1 METAKIFENGRSQAV
16 RLPKKFRFNT
26 DEVIVQ
32 QLGDA
37 VILVPKE
44 SMWQTFYGRFEQL
57 HRRYFRGWSRSG
69 CSRGAGE
76 SVTYML
82 DTNICIY
89 AMRNKPEQV
98 LQRLKK
104 GAEQRRLHF
113 FHHACRT
120 GVWNEA

>member
-44 SMWQTFYGRFEQL
+44 SLWQTFM
-57 HRRYFRGWSRSG
+57 
-69 CSRGAGE
+69 AG
-76 SVTYML
+76 L
-82 DTNICIY
+82 D
-89 AMRNKPEQV
+89 
-98 LQRLKK
+98 
-104 GAEQRRLHF
+104 GFSFSF
-113 FHHACRT
+113 FHA
-120 GVWNEA
+120 EAISEN